1 MVRKIFG
8 VILVTL
14 LLGIGVASAAEPI
27 RFGDEGAE
35 VKSLQEQLIKEG
47 YTVSADGDFGS
58 GTEVAVKEF
67 QRARGLDADGIVG
80 QMTHKALMG
89 RELPVSRSISTD
101 RTRRLVQVALR
112 YQGVPYVFGGTS
124 PGGFD
129 CSGYTRFVFAQVGVP
144 IPRMADEQYYAY
156 PKVSELK
163 VGDLVFFET
172 YEPGPSHVGIYL
184 GNRKFVN
191 ASSSRGVVVDSLDS
205 SYWGARY
212 IGARRVL

>member
-1 MVRKIFG
+1 MVRKIFW

-14 LLGIGVASAAEPI
+14 LLGMGIASAAEPI

-35 VKSLQEQLIKEG
+35 VKALQEQLIKEG

-67 QRARGLDADGIVG
+67 QKARGLDADGIVG

-112 YQGVPYVFGGTS
+112 YQAAPYVFGGTS